1 MNDDNWTTLQSAG
14 KVPPPSPEVLA
25 HAAQRVEQTASRS
38 TRRRTVR
45 RLLAP
50 ALATTATAAVIGVVA
65 LQQGGTP
72 TAIPVAPANTPTV
85 SATTYPPSKPLG
97 DPNVS
102 HSCAY
107 PLTPER
113 FAKVPVAFDG
123 TVLSAVEIP
132 RADESWPASWNVTFE
147 VNEWFRPGSGKQQ
160 FTVQMG
166 IGPGHLVQSSE
177 THGYEIGDR
186 LLISGYPRTEGGDPL
201 DRPFAGACDFSRT
214 YDEPTAATWRKVFGK

>member
-25 HAAQRVEQTASRS
+25 HATQRVAKVAAGS

-45 RLLAP
+45 RFLAP
-50 ALATTATAAVIGVVA
+50 VLATAATAAVIGVVA

-72 TAIPVAPANTPTV
+72 TALPVAPATTP
-85 SATTYPPSKPLG
+85 TTYPPSKPLG

-107 PLTPER
+107 PLSPER

-123 TVLSAVEIP
+123 TVLSAVKIP
-132 RADESWPASWNVTFE
+132 ETQDAGLTTWNVTFV
-147 VNEWFRPGSGKQQ
+147 VNEWFRPSSGKQQ

-166 IGPGHLVQSSE
+166 IGPGHQVQTSV

-186 LLISGYPRTEGGDPL
+186 LLISGAPRTEGGDPM
-201 DRPFAGACDFSRT
+201 DRPWAGVCDFSRT
-214 YDEPTAATWRKVFGK
+214 YDVPTADTWRKILSK